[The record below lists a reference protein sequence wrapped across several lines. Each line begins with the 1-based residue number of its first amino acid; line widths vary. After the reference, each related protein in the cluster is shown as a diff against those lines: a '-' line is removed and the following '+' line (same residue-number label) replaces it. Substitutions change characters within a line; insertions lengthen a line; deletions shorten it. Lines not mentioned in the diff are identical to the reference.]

1 MSAARVNVSLS
12 NAFPRVSPFAAGTT
26 LLSRILRST
35 VKNDGSRLRY
45 KGRVLSVDGPD
56 EKHGGP
62 TLQRVLNTPCV
73 LKIERIVSINDR
85 VWMTSSSSP
94 L

>member
-1 MSAARVNVSLS
+1 MARVNVSLS
-12 NAFPRVSPFAAGTT
+12 NASPRVSSFAAGMT

-35 VKNDGSRLRY
+35 VKNDGSRLRC
-45 KGRVLSVDGPD
+45 GWGILSIDSDD
-56 EKHGGP
+56 EYGGP
-62 TLQRVLNTPCV
+62 TLHRVLNTPCV
-73 LKIERIVSINDR
+73 LKIERIVSMNDR